1 MNSIIYNLQFGFRQN
16 IQHLMLSSILTYK
29 IREQLD
35 NGNFACGIFVDLQN
49 VFDTIDHDIRIDKLN
64 HYEIR
69 GVANNWLSSNVQN
82 RLQYVNRNCF
92 NSNCN
97 IFIVVKR
104 LG

>member
-1 MNSIIYNLQFGFRQN
+1 
-16 IQHLMLSSILTYK
+16 MLSSILTYK

-35 NGNFACGIFVDLQN
+35 NGNFACGIFVDLQK

-82 RLQYVNRNCF
+82 RLQYVNRNGF

-97 IFIVVKR
+97 IFIVVNH